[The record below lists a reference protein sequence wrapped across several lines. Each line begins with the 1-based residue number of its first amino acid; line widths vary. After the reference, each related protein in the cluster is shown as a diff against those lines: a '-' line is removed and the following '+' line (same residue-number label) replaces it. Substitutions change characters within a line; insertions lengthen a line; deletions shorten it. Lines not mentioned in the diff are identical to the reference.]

1 MLAWENLR
9 LQRKDNMK
17 ALAIALLVPIALCTA
32 CSRQES
38 TTPVPAAVDE
48 PAASAPAT
56 AGSPPSQGGSGVAG
70 SAAAPAAT
78 TAQVSLISAAG
89 KSVKGDLTLTGEG
102 SSVSIRGDITG
113 LVPGQEHGFHVHEF
127 GKCSPPDF
135 KSAGEHFNPTKDP
148 HGGPGSAARHLGDIP
163 NIRADDTGRAT
174 FEITVQGV
182 TLVDKDGAPTEI
194 LGKALV
200 VHAMPDDYN
209 TQPSGGSGD
218 RIACGVIRKRAPE
231 RAAGWRTSARFSS

>member
-1 MLAWENLR
+1 
-9 LQRKDNMK
+9 MK

-32 CSRQES
+32 CSKQDS
-38 TTPVPAAVDE
+38 ATPAPAAVDE
-48 PAASAPAT
+48 TAPAAGAASL
-56 AGSPPSQGGSGVAG
+56 PSSGGSTTAG
-70 SAAAPAAT
+70 SAAAPGAAT
-78 TAQVSLISAAG
+78 ATVSLISASG
-89 KSVKGDLTLTGEG
+89 KSVKGDLTLNGEG

-148 HGGPGSAARHLGDIP
+148 HGGPGTAARHLGDIP

-182 TLVDKDGAPTEI
+182 TLIDKDGAPTEI

-200 VHAMPDDYN
+200 VHALPDDYT

-218 RIACGVIRKRAPE
+218 RIACGVIRK
-231 RAAGWRTSARFSS
+231 AGS